1 MSSPY
6 AKTCVFVRAVFM
18 FVSPYDIV
26 FVFAS
31 VCMDCI
37 TAGQFDISSHYQR
50 QKGKRLQGAAAIT
63 HTISKTRCYYASG
76 VR

>member
-1 MSSPY
+1 MLCVDASASV
-6 AKTCVFVRAVFM
+6 CVFV

-26 FVFAS
+26 FTFAF

-37 TAGQFDISSHYQR
+37 TVGQFDIWSHYQR
-50 QKGKRLQGAAAIT
+50 QKGKRLQVRAAIT
-63 HTISKTRCYYASG
+63 HTIRKTRCYYASG